1 LVDAGDRAAARRE
14 VILALE
20 EAPSFERAQA
30 LLLELQRDG
39 SARP

>member
-1 LVDAGDRAAARRE
+1 MEAGDRTAARRE

-30 LLLELQRDG
+30 LLLQLQPNGAVRQ
-39 SARP
+39 